1 MSYHT
6 EPKMRFQETRGIVT
20 VLLARA
26 ARGRDRPDP
35 QPSGRGIH
43 RPVPR
48 FSLASR
54 LAGVGRSAAG
64 TPARALAVVLLVAC
78 AALLAAPRPAQA
90 QTVCSSAADWCATM
104 TVGYTSTVTGSTT
117 VEHFGYELD
126 TSFGAL
132 DDDDFAYLGTDYTV
146 AGIIQFK
153 ETASGDVT
161 SNAISLLT
169 NPSLPDGT
177 VLTVNRTELTVGPG
191 SHSSDV
197 GQEVWDLLDLGITLG
212 LVQDQMVLV
221 SLELPP
227 PPQHPGSLQGG
238 PQIVFAANAGASEPT
253 ARCLSAPYELRR
265 WANRPGGITATW
277 SLDVVEPSGGFRNGA
292 SFTASDFDIS
302 NGQVKTIAGVNY
314 PHQEASA
321 DVQPFEMVITAAV
334 GFRAKS
340 RTVQVHILKSDRTD
354 HAWHNVCGQTPGE
367 PPRRPRM
374 RVADT
379 EEHEAP
385 GATLDFVV
393 TLNRAAPVTMTA
405 DYWTYAG
412 TATDGADYL
421 HRYGTLTFAVGESE
435 KTVRV
440 PIIDD
445 SVEDDGE
452 TVHFALHNPTGGVA
466 IADDE
471 AVGIIR
477 NSESPPTA
485 TFGEAP
491 ASHDGSTA
499 FVVPVEFSGAV
510 TLTAASPSVSGGTV
524 TGVTDTAGDG
534 TSWDITIEPS
544 GESAVGLTL
553 AVASDCA
560 AAGAICTANGRALS
574 EAVTVSIA
582 YGPAVVPLT
591 AEFTDVPD
599 EHGGSSAFTFRLAFS
614 EDIRNSYRKLRDDL
628 LSATGGTV
636 TRARR
641 VDGRSDLWEI
651 QVEPSGSGPVTVT
664 LPEGERCG
672 TAPCTAD
679 RRSLSQTVTATI
691 EGPPGLSVADAEVE
705 EGPGARL
712 RFSVTL
718 ARPAPGT
725 VTVQAATSD
734 GTALAGEDYRA
745 KTVTKTFAPGE
756 TSKIVV
762 ITVLDDAH
770 DEGAETLT
778 LTLSNPS
785 SAFLADGE
793 ATGTIKNQDPLPRAL
808 LAGSDGRPRCTWS
821 STWRNGSRRG
831 GNPASKAGSRGV
843 SCGGAWSATSHSAS

>member
-35 QPSGRGIH
+35 QPSGGGIH

-48 FSLASR
+48 LPLASR

-64 TPARALAVVLLVAC
+64 PPARALAVVLLVAC

-379 EEHEAP
+379 EAHEAP
-385 GATLDFVV
+385 GAKLDFVV

-452 TVHFALHNPTGGVA
+452 TVHFALHNPTGGAA

-485 TFGEAP
+485 TFGEAA

-499 FVVPVEFSGAV
+499 FVVPVEFSEAV

-524 TGVTDTAGDG
+524 LVGRR
-534 TSWDITIEPS
+534 
-544 GESAVGLTL
+544 GEVLLQLHHVARERLDVAVEVAPEGMARAAVG
-553 AVASDCA
+553 ARRAAQPEIDASGKQRGQ
-560 AAGAICTANGRALS
+560 GAEL
-574 EAVTVSIA
+574 
-582 YGPAVVPLT
+582 
-591 AEFTDVPD
+591 
-599 EHGGSSAFTFRLAFS
+599 
-614 EDIRNSYRKLRDDL
+614 LRDHQ
-628 LSATGGTV
+628 
-636 TRARR
+636 RR
-641 VDGRSDLWEI
+641 VVGQHD
-651 QVEPSGSGPVTVT
+651 PAGPD
-664 LPEGERCG
+664 
-672 TAPCTAD
+672 AD
-679 RRSLSQTVTATI
+679 RRRGGGHVADDHRGRGARDARHVVVLGQPDAPVAPALGVPCEVCRVAERHGGVAAFRYGRQI
-691 EGPPGLSVADAEVE
+691 EDRARGHAEWFKSVAVFY
-705 EGPGARL
+705 L
-712 RFSVTL
+712 QSV
-718 ARPAPGT
+718 
-725 VTVQAATSD
+725 QM
-734 GTALAGEDYRA
+734 
-745 KTVTKTFAPGE
+745 
-756 TSKIVV
+756 
-762 ITVLDDAH
+762 
-770 DEGAETLT
+770 
-778 LTLSNPS
+778 
-785 SAFLADGE
+785 
-793 ATGTIKNQDPLPRAL
+793 
-808 LAGSDGRPRCTWS
+808 
-821 STWRNGSRRG
+821 
-831 GNPASKAGSRGV
+831 
-843 SCGGAWSATSHSAS
+843 